1 MSARAMSPARSA
13 SSSTRATSPSSARA
27 VGVLRASASGT
38 PGLARGGPS
47 SARVAAPAGA
57 RRRAAAEGAD
67 AAVAAGERRGE
78 PIPGLDLGNSPVEF
92 AIERVRGRAVYLT
105 TSNGTRALLAARQA
119 QAVGVAALVNVSA
132 AARWAAGHGLDV
144 VGVCAGQR
152 GSRSLEDNVCAGLLV
167 ERVRAGVPSVV
178 PSPAALAALAVGRRY
193 AGDVTR
199 LRQHSPW
206 ARRLVAARR
215 GADVTACLR
224 LDTTSLV
231 PVYLPSVDK
240 VVPGCG

>member
-1 MSARAMSPARSA
+1 MRIDVVLAADAVVPGQLDG
-13 SSSTRATSPSSARA
+13 STAL
-27 VGVLRASASGT
+27 VVDVLRASTTMITALAHGCASIT
-38 PGLARGGPS
+38 P
-47 SARVAAPAGA
+47 VADPAEA
-57 RRRAAAEGAD
+57 RRLAATEGAD

-119 QAVGVAALVNVSA
+119 RAVGVAALVNVSA

-144 VGVCAGQR
+144 VVVCAGER
-152 GSRSLEDNVCAGLLV
+152 GGRSLEDHVCAGLLV

-206 ARRLVAARR
+206 ARRLVAAGR